1 MTQSIELPLDMKLR
15 VAEQSMAPK
24 YYIVKR
30 AIIRK
35 IEKEEY
41 KENELIPSEREL
53 TELFGVSRITVR
65 RAVDE
70 LVAENYLYRI
80 QGKGTYVKSHKIQQN
95 LISIT
100 SCTQDIINLGM
111 TPRRLVISAQTE
123 VADQKR
129 RRLLNLGEND
139 SVFRLERI
147 YFADDDPLNHTVT
160 YLPYKLFPGI
170 DVHDFSKESLY
181 TVLESQYGCEIT
193 TATRTIE
200 AVLAEGEI
208 ARYLQ
213 VVTGTPILHFEC
225 VTRGKVHGR
234 ERPIEYFRCCYRS
247 DKFKFY
253 IDQVMDGRDATR
265 RSL

>member
-1 MTQSIELPLDMKLR
+1 MTQSIELPLEMRLR
-15 VAEQSMAPK
+15 AADQSMAPK

-53 TELFGVSRITVR
+53 TEMFGVSRITVR
-65 RAVDE
+65 RAVYE
-70 LVAENYLYRI
+70 LVGENYLYRI
-80 QGKGTYVKSHKIQQN
+80 QGKGTYVKSDKIQQN

-100 SCTQDIINLGM
+100 SCTQDVINLGM
-111 TPRRLVISAQTE
+111 TPRRHVISASTE
-123 VADQKR
+123 IADQRR
-129 RRLLNLGEND
+129 RRLLELGDNER
-139 SVFRLERI
+139 VFRLERI

-170 DVHDFSKESLY
+170 DAHDFSCESLY
-181 TVLESQYGCEIT
+181 SVLGSQYGCQIT

-200 AVLAEGEI
+200 AVLAEGKI
-208 ARYLQ
+208 ARYLE
-213 VVTGTPILHFEC
+213 VSSGTPILHFEC
-225 VTRGKVHGR
+225 VTRGKIHGR
-234 ERPIEYFRCCYRS
+234 ECPIEFFKCCYRS

-253 IDQVMDGRDATR
+253 INQVMDGGDGDR

>member
-1 MTQSIELPLDMKLR
+1 MTQSIELPLEMRLR
-15 VAEQSMAPK
+15 AADQSMAPK

-53 TELFGVSRITVR
+53 TEMFGVSRITVR

-70 LVAENYLYRI
+70 LVGENYLYRI
-80 QGKGTYVKSHKIQQN
+80 QGKGTY
-95 LISIT
+95 
-100 SCTQDIINLGM
+100 GM
-111 TPRRLVISAQTE
+111 TPRRHVISASTE
-123 VADQKR
+123 IADQRR
-129 RRLLNLGEND
+129 RRLLELGDNER
-139 SVFRLERI
+139 VFRLERI

-170 DVHDFSKESLY
+170 DAHDFSCESLY
-181 TVLESQYGCEIT
+181 SVLGSQYGCQIT

-200 AVLAEGEI
+200 AVLAEGKI
-208 ARYLQ
+208 ARYLE
-213 VVTGTPILHFEC
+213 VSSGTPILHFEC
-225 VTRGKVHGR
+225 VTRGKIHGR
-234 ERPIEYFRCCYRS
+234 ECPIEFFKCCYRS

-253 IDQVMDGRDATR
+253 INQVMDGGEGDR

>member
-1 MTQSIELPLDMKLR
+1 MAQSIELPLDMRLR
-15 VAEQSMAPK
+15 VAEQSIAPK

-30 AIIRK
+30 TIIRK

-41 KENELIPSEREL
+41 RENELIPSEREL
-53 TELFGVSRITVR
+53 TGLFGVSRITVR

-70 LVAENYLYRI
+70 LVGENYLYRI

-95 LISIT
+95 LVSIT
-100 SCTQDIINLGM
+100 SCTQDVINLGM
-111 TPRRLVISAQTE
+111 TPRRRVVSASTE
-123 VADQKR
+123 IADQKR
-129 RRLLNLGEND
+129 RRLLDLGEND
-139 SVFRLERI
+139 RVFRLERI
-147 YFADDDPLNHTVT
+147 YFADDDPLNHTIA

-170 DVHDFSKESLY
+170 DTHDFSKESLY
-181 TVLESQYGCEIT
+181 AVLESQYDCQIT

-200 AVLAEGEI
+200 AILAEGEI

-213 VVTGTPILHFEC
+213 VVSGTPILHFEC

-234 ERPIEYFRCCYRS
+234 ECPIEYFRCCYRS

-253 IDQVMDGRDATR
+253 INQMMDGGDAAR
-265 RSL
+265 GSL